1 MSKILMLGNSKLVIF
16 GFRGEMIQKFIELG
30 HEVYVSFPNG
40 PFGEGE
46 QISKE
51 YGCHFIEIEID
62 RRGKNPFKD
71 IQIIKSYKK
80 MIKDIKPDYV
90 LSYTVKCNVYGG
102 IVCKKMNIPFL
113 PNITGIGKGL
123 YEKGITQKITMILYR
138 KALKKAKCIFFQ
150 NEHDLEFFKSNK
162 LFFGN
167 YQMLPGSGVNL
178 EKFKYCEMPNDDV
191 VKFAFIGRLM
201 KAKGIEEFL
210 YAAKKIKNEYPTVEF
225 HVCGYCEE
233 DYKDEVEKLNSEGII
248 NYHGLVDNVY
258 EYDQMC
264 HCIVL
269 PSFHPE
275 GISNV
280 LLEAAATG
288 RAIITTDHFGC
299 RETVDNGIT
308 GYLVEPKMPNEVYEA
323 MKQFIKLSF
332 ENKKKM
338 GVAARDKIQKEFDRN
353 IVIDKYINEIN

>member
-150 NEHDLEFFKSNK
+150 NQHD
-162 LFFGN
+162 
-167 YQMLPGSGVNL
+167 
-178 EKFKYCEMPNDDV
+178 
-191 VKFAFIGRLM
+191 
-201 KAKGIEEFL
+201 
-210 YAAKKIKNEYPTVEF
+210 VE
-225 HVCGYCEE
+225 
-233 DYKDEVEKLNSEGII
+233 
-248 NYHGLVDNVY
+248 
-258 EYDQMC
+258 
-264 HCIVL
+264 
-269 PSFHPE
+269 
-275 GISNV
+275 
-280 LLEAAATG
+280 
-288 RAIITTDHFGC
+288 
-299 RETVDNGIT
+299 
-308 GYLVEPKMPNEVYEA
+308 
-323 MKQFIKLSF
+323 
-332 ENKKKM
+332 
-338 GVAARDKIQKEFDRN
+338 
-353 IVIDKYINEIN
+353 